1 MESITA
7 YSSSDLQFDNID
19 YVEVPGQAD
28 LSTSVFYFMNI
39 NRLIING
46 SEACPSI
53 FSENY
58 GSVFEIIKSK
68 VALQG
73 VISFHDNT
81 ANHGPA
87 FQLLDD
93 TIVYLQNGLRANFT
107 NNKAKSLGGAI
118 YAT

>member
-1 MESITA
+1 MESVTA
-7 YSSSDLQFDNID
+7 YYNPDSEIFDKFVNVFLPASI
-19 YVEVPGQAD
+19 
-28 LSTSVFYFMNI
+28 FYFVNI
-39 NRLIING
+39 FEIKING
-46 SEACPSI
+46 SDAYPSK
-53 FSENY
+53 FLLNY

-68 VALQG
+68 VVLEG
-73 VISFHDNT
+73 VISFYNNT

-87 FQLLDD
+87 FQLLEN